1 MPGRWQVLGGSAAR
15 ALYHLDNRAEDE
27 YRSARPPIFRHFS
40 YAGQADSCCHREGG
54 QARSATGKSLH
65 AMVETLGE
73 APALVA
79 RIALTSPA
87 PAMAEVRTGV
97 WEADSDLVLVWDLRL
112 FRLAA
117 SS

>member
-15 ALYHLDNRAEDE
+15 AYIIWTTGRKTNIGRHGHL
-27 YRSARPPIFRHFS
+27 IFRHFS
-40 YAGQADSCCHREGG
+40 YAGQADSGVAIVRA
-54 QARSATGKSLH
+54 ARADLLQGKSL
-65 AMVETLGE
+65 TRDSLGE
-73 APALVA
+73 HLRV
-79 RIALTSPA
+79 
-87 PAMAEVRTGV
+87 EVRTGV